1 MRWTGPPAQCSLRS
15 VRPSPAGR
23 RAALPETLHAAPAS
37 TEDRILAISADHV
50 RRFGFERM
58 TVVGVA
64 REAGMTHANVYR
76 YFPSKVALADALTAD
91 GLVGIEA
98 VLAEVAD
105 APDPA
110 DDKLERMLLALAAGH
125 RDRLEAEPNLF
136 DLYVSAYEAMRGVA
150 RKHRSRVRM
159 LIDRVVEEGIGA
171 EMFLV
176 RRRERAVTLVQD
188 AVFRFVH
195 PVAVRIDRDVPRR
208 VFDERLAMVVRT
220 VLRGLKG
227 GVA

>member
-1 MRWTGPPAQCSLRS
+1 MDGRARPVFTAGVSGATVPDPFPIPPPPAPGL
-15 VRPSPAGR
+15 
-23 RAALPETLHAAPAS
+23 AS
-37 TEDRILAISADHV
+37 TDQRILAIAADHV
-50 RRFGFERM
+50 RRFGLERT

-91 GLVGIEA
+91 WLAGVEA

-110 DDKLERMLLALAAGH
+110 DDKLERMLLALASAH

-136 DLYVSAYEAMRGVA
+136 DLYVGAYEAMRGIA

-159 LIDRVVEEGIGA
+159 LLDRVVEEGIGA

-176 RRRERAVTLVQD
+176 RRRERGVTMVQD

-195 PVAVRIDRDVPRR
+195 PVAVRIDREVPRR

-227 GVA
+227 AVA